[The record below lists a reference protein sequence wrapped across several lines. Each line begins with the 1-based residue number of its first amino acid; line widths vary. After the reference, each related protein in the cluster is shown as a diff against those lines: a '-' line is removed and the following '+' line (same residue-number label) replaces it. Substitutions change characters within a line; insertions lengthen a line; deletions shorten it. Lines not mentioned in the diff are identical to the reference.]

1 MTSTTSTSGSALRRL
16 AKRCAELVAD
26 VLVLPLVLGVRLSRR
41 LAGARF
47 EEAFQGYSQRASRWP
62 GMRGNYLRTAFYHA
76 TLTRCPR
83 SCRIEFGTVFA
94 TPLVELGESV
104 YIGAYGNIGHVTI
117 GDDTLIGSGVTILSG
132 KRQHHFDRVDVP
144 IRLQGGTYTRVHVG
158 ADAWIGNGAI
168 VMDDVETQAIV
179 AAGAVVTKPVPAR
192 AIVGGNPAKVIARR
206 GGVPNDA
213 LANGGVARG
222 DLVEGGAST
231 DALMNADEVAH
242 RAGVVR

>member
-1 MTSTTSTSGSALRRL
+1 MTSPTSTSGSALRRL
-16 AKRCAELVAD
+16 AKRLAELVAD
-26 VLVLPLVLGVRLSRR
+26 GLVLPLVLGVRLSRL

-94 TPLVELGESV
+94 TPLVELGENV
-104 YIGAYGNIGHVTI
+104 YIGAFGNIGHVTI
-117 GDDTLIGSGVTILSG
+117 GDDTLIGSGVTVLSG
-132 KRQHHFDRVDVP
+132 KRQHHFDRLDVP
-144 IRLQGGTYTRVHVG
+144 IRLQGGTYTRVHIG

-179 AAGAVVTKPVPAR
+179 AAGAVVTKRVPAR

-206 GGVPNDA
+206 EE
-213 LANGGVARG
+213 LSKG
-222 DLVEGGAST
+222 DLSKDDLSKGDLST
-231 DALMNADEVAH
+231 GDMLNGDVATR
-242 RAGVVR
+242 RAEVVR